1 MYHRHLKTPSLLQVH
16 GTTSSVVF
24 VFTPLTIRT
33 LHLPATSHDSVRVV
47 QKVVDTLDLTCRTC
61 HLAGSIFSSLLRP
74 VTNLQL
80 TGLPHSYMAI
90 HPYPLLGFCALYTQT
105 MRYAILNQLR
115 VNMREK
121 NIENLH
127 PSQKPIIPIQ
137 VQHPGHPNVAQP
149 TPSAMQNDTKWCKM
163 MQNGAKWCKMI
174 QIPAGGNS
182 CCTQRRCHPWPPLT
196 RPQPHHRHS
205 LEWCAVLCSGESS
218 ETRKL
223 LP

>member
-1 MYHRHLKTPSLLQVH
+1 MPHLSPGWIHIL
-16 GTTSSVVF
+16 
-24 VFTPLTIRT
+24 
-33 LHLPATSHDSVRVV
+33 
-47 QKVVDTLDLTCRTC
+47 
-61 HLAGSIFSSLLRP
+61 FSSASCDKLAVDRSTSFLHGNSP
-74 VTNLQL
+74 L
-80 TGLPHSYMAI
+80 
-90 HPYPLLGFCALYTQT
+90 PLLGFCALYTQT

-182 CCTQRRCHPWPPLT
+182 CCTQRRCHPRPPLT